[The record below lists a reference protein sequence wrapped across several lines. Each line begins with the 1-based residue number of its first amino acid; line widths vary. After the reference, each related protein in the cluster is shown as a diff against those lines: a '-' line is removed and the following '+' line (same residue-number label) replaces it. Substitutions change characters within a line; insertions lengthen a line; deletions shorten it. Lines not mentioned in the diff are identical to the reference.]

1 MVIDVTGNPTG
12 LYAGATADVSIIV
25 KQLND
30 VTEVPTGAI
39 SYGTNGQ
46 ATVTKVVNGS
56 HVVTNVTVGAAENG
70 ETQITSGVTSGDK
83 VLDARSHSRRLAAA
97 GGILGGGTGTTR
109 RFGGSGRVRWRR
121 SRRARRRRLHHRRRR
136 VRRMTVTPPQ
146 GTPPVRD
153 TVIELERV
161 TKVYRTG
168 TISVAALRG
177 VSLSIEQGEYVAIIG
192 PSGSGKSTLMHIL
205 GCLDVPSSGGYH
217 LAGED
222 VSHMSET
229 ALAEVR
235 NRRIG
240 FVFQQFNLLASMTA
254 WQNVELPMVY
264 AGVPRSARKERA
276 MEALGRVG
284 LAGRVNHRPGELSGG
299 QQQRVAVAR
308 ALVTEPDLILA
319 DEPTGNLDSKSAA
332 DVLRLMGELH
342 DAGRT
347 LVLITHD
354 VEVAGAAGRVVG
366 IRDGLLTDN
375 DQRYLESVR

>member
-1 MVIDVTGNPTG
+1 M
-12 LYAGATADVSIIV
+12 
-25 KQLND
+25 
-30 VTEVPTGAI
+30 
-39 SYGTNGQ
+39 
-46 ATVTKVVNGS
+46 
-56 HVVTNVTVGAAENG
+56 
-70 ETQITSGVTSGDK
+70 
-83 VLDARSHSRRLAAA
+83 
-97 GGILGGGTGTTR
+97 
-109 RFGGSGRVRWRR
+109 
-121 SRRARRRRLHHRRRR
+121 
-136 VRRMTVTPPQ
+136 
-146 GTPPVRD
+146 
-153 TVIELERV
+153 
-161 TKVYRTG
+161 
-168 TISVAALRG
+168 AALRG
-177 VSLSIEQGEYVAIIG
+177 VSLSIDQGEYVAIIG

-240 FVFQQFNLLASMTA
+240 FVFQQFNLLPSMTA

-264 AGVPRSARKERA
+264 AGVPRASARSGPWRRWA
-276 MEALGRVG
+276 AVG

-332 DVLRLMGELH
+332 DVMRLMGELH

-366 IRDGLLTDN
+366 IRDGLLTEN
-375 DQRYLESVR
+375 DPRYLESVR

>member
-1 MVIDVTGNPTG
+1 MTLTPPAGISAVGPPVID
-12 LYAGATADVSIIV
+12 
-25 KQLND
+25 
-30 VTEVPTGAI
+30 
-39 SYGTNGQ
+39 
-46 ATVTKVVNGS
+46 
-56 HVVTNVTVGAAENG
+56 
-70 ETQITSGVTSGDK
+70 
-83 VLDARSHSRRLAAA
+83 
-97 GGILGGGTGTTR
+97 
-109 RFGGSGRVRWRR
+109 
-121 SRRARRRRLHHRRRR
+121 
-136 VRRMTVTPPQ
+136 
-146 GTPPVRD
+146 
-153 TVIELERV
+153 LERV

-168 TISVAALRG
+168 SISVAALRG
-177 VSLSIEQGEYVAIIG
+177 VSISIEQGEYVAIIG

-205 GCLDVPSSGGYH
+205 GCLDIPTSGGYH

-235 NRRIG
+235 NRHIG

-254 WQNVELPMVY
+254 WQNVELPLVY
-264 AGVPRSARKERA
+264 AGVPRSERKERA
-276 MEALGRVG
+276 MAALGRVG
-284 LAGRVNHRPGELSGG
+284 LSGRVNHRPGELSGG

-332 DVLRLMGELH
+332 DVMRLMGELH

-354 VEVAGAAGRVVG
+354 VEVASAADRVVG

-375 DQRYLESVR
+375 DERYLESVR